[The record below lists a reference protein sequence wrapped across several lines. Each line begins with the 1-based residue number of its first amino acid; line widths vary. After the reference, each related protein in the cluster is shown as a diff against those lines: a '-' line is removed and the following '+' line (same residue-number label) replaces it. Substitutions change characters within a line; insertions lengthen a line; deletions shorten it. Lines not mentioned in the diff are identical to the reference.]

1 MATAAPEGRLAEL
14 QPTAAREAALAFLDL
29 QPLAVRADLDPNAD
43 RHGGRRRS
51 ARRGIARAW
60 PRRSETLERA
70 LQRGGSI
77 GHSGR
82 EEMQRED
89 AYKTLASWRKELR

>member
-1 MATAAPEGRLAEL
+1 MEVGGERRARHRESVAAA
-14 QPTAAREAALAFLDL
+14 
-29 QPLAVRADLDPNAD
+29 
-43 RHGGRRRS
+43 
-51 ARRGIARAW
+51 I
-60 PRRSETLERA
+60 ETLERA